1 MDSTPPSRRSRPR
14 LIITSSSRLSRLTH
28 SQSSSSPTPRLTLD
42 LVQSP
47 KMTAAPSPSPSSP
60 TTLPI
65 RELLLLSPCPLR
77 KSKTRLADRLVE
89 AAEEPPA
96 VEPVGSR
103 RKCKNRNGS
112 MGVLVCGSPRNGR
125 RPRRRLE
132 PEVVREER
140 DLGVL
145 EEVGRGRKRRNS
157 GRSKK
162 DKLGSVPS
170 IPSPRTSDG
179 DLCNLDRIG
188 QLVTDLIM
196 WNDAAKS
203 SLWFGFGSLCV
214 LSSCFAKGVSFSIFT
229 LISQLGLLFL
239 GLSFFSSSIYQ
250 RVNEE
255 NKRDFKLEEDDILR
269 VARVILPPL
278 NLAILKTRGLFSGE
292 PTMTLKVAPILL
304 MGSEYGHLMTLRRL
318 CAIGFFIS
326 FTGPKLYSLYCVQIY
341 TKVECLKRRVLEA
354 WRACSHKKIVAAS
367 IATAFWNLT
376 SIRTR
381 IFAAFIFVVILRYN
395 RQPLKTKVEEEQEEE
410 EEEVEAKE
418 GKQEQKALVVV
429 ENGGTNK

>member
-28 SQSSSSPTPRLTLD
+28 SQSSPSPTPRLSLD
-42 LVQSP
+42 LVASP
-47 KMTAAPSPSPSSP
+47 KITAAPSPSPSSP

-65 RELLLLSPCPLR
+65 RELLLLSPSPLR

-96 VEPVGSR
+96 IEPVGSR

-125 RPRRRLE
+125 RLRRRLE

-140 DLGVL
+140 DSGVV
-145 EEVGRGRKRRNS
+145 EEVSRGRKRRNS

-170 IPSPRTSDG
+170 IPSPR
-179 DLCNLDRIG
+179 
-188 QLVTDLIM
+188 
-196 WNDAAKS
+196 
-203 SLWFGFGSLCV
+203 
-214 LSSCFAKGVSFSIFT
+214 VSFSIFT

-255 NKRDFKLEEDDILR
+255 NKREFKLEEDDILR

-278 NLAILKTRGLFSGE
+278 HLAISKTRELFSGE
-292 PTMTLKVAPILL
+292 PTMTLL
-304 MGSEYGHLMTLRRL
+304 
-318 CAIGFFIS
+318 
-326 FTGPKLYSLYCVQIY
+326 KLTKEEGVLY
-341 TKVECLKRRVLEA
+341 KAVECLKRRVLEA

-395 RQPLKTKVEEEQEEE
+395 RQHLKTKVEVEHE
-410 EEEVEAKE
+410 EEEVEEAKE

-429 ENGGTNK
+429 ENGVS

>member
-1 MDSTPPSRRSRPR
+1 MDSTPPSRRSRPQ

-28 SQSSSSPTPRLTLD
+28 SQSSPSPTPRLSFD
-42 LVQSP
+42 LVASP
-47 KMTAAPSPSPSSP
+47 KITATPSPSPSSP

-65 RELLLLSPCPLR
+65 RELLLLSPSPLR

-89 AAEEPPA
+89 APEEPPA

-140 DLGVL
+140 DSGVV

-162 DKLGSVPS
+162 DKLG
-170 IPSPRTSDG
+170 TSDG

-196 WNDAAKS
+196 WNDVAKS
-203 SLWFGFGSLCV
+203 SLC
-214 LSSCFAKGVSFSIFT
+214 IFT

-255 NKRDFKLEEDDILR
+255 KKREFKLEEDDILR
-269 VARVILPPL
+269 VARVILPTL
-278 NLAILKTRGLFSGE
+278 NLAISKTRELFSGE

-326 FTGPKLYSLYCVQIY
+326 FTGPKLYSLYCIQIN
-341 TKVECLKRRVLEA
+341 TKVECLKRRVVEA

-381 IFAAFIFVVILRYN
+381 IFAAFVFVVILRYN
-395 RQPLKTKVEEEQEEE
+395 RQHLKTKVEEGEEE
-410 EEEVEAKE
+410 KEEEVEAKE

-429 ENGGTNK
+429 ENGV

>member
-1 MDSTPPSRRSRPR
+1 MDSTPPSRRSRPQ

-28 SQSSSSPTPRLTLD
+28 SQSSPSPTPRLSLD
-42 LVQSP
+42 LVASP
-47 KMTAAPSPSPSSP
+47 KITAALSPSPSSP
-60 TTLPI
+60 TSLPI
-65 RELLLLSPCPLR
+65 RELLLLSPSPLR

-140 DLGVL
+140 DSGVV
-145 EEVGRGRKRRNS
+145 EEVGRGRNRRNS

-162 DKLGSVPS
+162 DKLG
-170 IPSPRTSDG
+170 TSDG
-179 DLCNLDRIG
+179 DLCILDRIG

-196 WNDAAKS
+196 WNDVAKS
-203 SLWFGFGSLCV
+203 SLC
-214 LSSCFAKGVSFSIFT
+214 IFT

-255 NKRDFKLEEDDILR
+255 KKREFKLEEDDILR
-269 VARVILPPL
+269 VARVILPTL
-278 NLAILKTRGLFSGE
+278 NLAISKTRELFSGE

-304 MGSEYGHLMTLRRL
+304 MGSELTKEDGV
-318 CAIGFFIS
+318 
-326 FTGPKLYSLYCVQIY
+326 LY
-341 TKVECLKRRVLEA
+341 KAVECLKRRVLEA

-395 RQPLKTKVEEEQEEE
+395 RQHLKTKVEEERE

-429 ENGGTNK
+429 ENG